1 MAGAV
6 SVTWLFDPLCGWC
19 YGAAPAIHY
28 LAGQAGAVLDP
39 LPVGLFAGSGAFPMN
54 DGFARHAWS
63 ADQRIARLSGQPFT
77 EAYRLKVLGAAAG
90 RVDSG
95 PATLALT
102 AVRLAA
108 PADEV
113 VTQELAALEAI
124 QRARYVDGLDNADR
138 GVIAGV
144 LDGLGM
150 AAAAARFQA
159 PDPALL
165 AADRA
170 RIAAGREA
178 MRRMGVRG
186 VPALILGKGAGAR
199 LLDAGQ
205 LFGPT
210 DALVAAI
217 AAA

>member
-19 YGAAPAIHY
+19 YGAAPAIRR
-28 LAGQAGAVLDP
+28 LAGQAGITLDP
-39 LPVGLFAGSGAFPMN
+39 FPVGLFAGTGAFPMN
-54 DGFARHAWS
+54 EGFARHAWS

-77 EAYRLKVLGAAAG
+77 EAYRRMVLGATGG

-95 PATLALT
+95 PATIALT
-102 AVRLAA
+102 AVRLGA
-108 PADEV
+108 PAGESL
-113 VTQELAALEAI
+113 TQELAALEAI

-186 VPALILGKGAGAR
+186 VPALILDKGAGAR

-205 LFGPT
+205 LFGPV